1 MNHIRNFSIIAHIDH
16 GKSTL
21 ADRLIQRCG
30 GLQEREMQAQVL
42 DSMDIE
48 KERGITIKA
57 QTAALHYKAKNGA
70 IYNLNLIDTPGHVD
84 FSYEVSRSLSACEGA
99 LLVVDASQ
107 GVEAQT
113 VANCYTALELGV
125 EVVPVLNKMDLP
137 NADPDNARL
146 EIEDVIGIDAT
157 LAIPC
162 SAKTGLGIEE
172 ILEAIVERIP
182 PPKGDP
188 NGPLRAMIV
197 DSWFDNYVGVVML
210 VRVVDGRL
218 GKGERIKMMA
228 TGTTYN
234 ADSLGVFTP
243 ANESRNSLEAGEVGY
258 IIAGIRELQAAKVGD
273 TVTLIKPGTGGAAFT
288 ATQALPGFKEIQPQ
302 VFAGLYPTEANQ
314 YEGLRDSLEKLKLND
329 SSLHYEPEVS
339 QALGF
344 GFRCGFLGLLHMEI
358 VQERLEREFDQ
369 DLITT
374 APSVVY
380 QVVAVDGAVRM
391 VENPSKMPDQG
402 RMDEIREPIVTVHL
416 YMPQEYV
423 GSVMTLANQ
432 KRGVQMN
439 MAYHGRQVM
448 LTYEMPLAEIVL
460 DFFDKLKSVSRGYAS
475 MDYEFKE
482 YRAADVVKVDILL
495 NSEKV
500 DALSIIVH
508 RSQSQYRGR
517 AVVAKMREIISRQ
530 MFDVAIQ
537 AAIGANII
545 ARETIKALRKNVIA
559 KCYGGDISRKRK
571 LLDRQKEGKK
581 RMKQIGSVEVP
592 QEAFL
597 AILQVED

>member
-30 GLQEREMQAQVL
+30 GLSDREMEEQVL
-42 DSMDIE
+42 DSMDLE

-57 QTAALHYKAKNGA
+57 QTAALKYKARDGQV
-70 IYNLNLIDTPGHVD
+70 YNLNLIDTPGHVD

-113 VANCYTALELGV
+113 VANCYTALDLGV

-137 NADPDNARL
+137 QADPENAKS
-146 EIEDVIGIDAT
+146 EIEDVIGIDAAH
-157 LAIPC
+157 AIPC
-162 SAKTGLGIEE
+162 SAKTGMGIDE
-172 ILEAIVERIP
+172 ILEAIVARIP
-182 PPKGDP
+182 APRGNPEAP
-188 NGPLRAMIV
+188 TRAMII
-197 DSWFDNYVGVVML
+197 DSWFDSYVGVVML

-218 GKGERIKMMA
+218 AKGDRIKLMA
-228 TGTTYN
+228 SEATYD
-234 ADSLGVFTP
+234 ADQLGVFTP
-243 ANESRNSLEAGEVGY
+243 ANVSRDALEAGEVGY
-258 IIAGIRELQAAKVGD
+258 VIAGIKELQAARVGD
-273 TVTLIKPGTGGAAFT
+273 TITRIRAGGSNVAPAAEP
-288 ATQALPGFKEIQPQ
+288 LPGFKEIQPQ
-302 VFAGLYPTEANQ
+302 VFAGLYPVEANQ
-314 YEGLRDSLEKLKLND
+314 YDSLRDSLEKLKLND

-344 GFRCGFLGLLHMEI
+344 GFRCGFLGLLHMDI

-380 QVVAVDGAVRM
+380 QVVKGDGEVIM
-391 VENPSKMPDQG
+391 VENPAKMPEQG
-402 RMDEIREPIVTVHL
+402 KIQEIREPIVTVHL

-423 GSVMTLANQ
+423 GPVMTLANQ
-432 KRGVQMN
+432 KRGVQIN

-448 LTYEMPLAEIVL
+448 LTYELPLGEIVL

-482 YRAADVVKVDILL
+482 YRPSDVVKVDILL
-495 NSEKV
+495 NGEKV

-508 RSQSQYRGR
+508 RTQAQYRGR

-537 AAIGANII
+537 AAIGANVI
-545 ARETIKALRKNVIA
+545 ARETVKALRKNVLA
-559 KCYGGDISRKRK
+559 KCYGGDITRKKK
-571 LLDRQKEGKK
+571 LLEKQKAGKK
-581 RMKQIGSVEVP
+581 RMKQIGAVEVP

-597 AILQVED
+597 AILQVEE

>member
-1 MNHIRNFSIIAHIDH
+1 MKHIRNFSIIAHIDH

-30 GLQEREMQAQVL
+30 GLSEREMQAQVL

-57 QTAALHYKAKNGA
+57 QTAALQYTARDGQV
-70 IYNLNLIDTPGHVD
+70 YNLNLIDTPGHVD

-113 VANCYTALELGV
+113 VANCYTALDLGV
-125 EVVPVLNKMDLP
+125 EVLPVLNKMDLP
-137 NADPDNARL
+137 QADPERAKE
-146 EIEDVIGIDAT
+146 EIEDVIGLDASDA
-157 LAIPC
+157 LAI
-162 SAKTGLGIEE
+162 SAKTGLGIDDV
-172 ILEAIVERIP
+172 LEQIIAKVPMPRG
-182 PPKGDP
+182 KADA
-188 NGPLRAMIV
+188 PLRAMII
-197 DSWFDNYVGVVML
+197 DSWFDAYVGVVML

-218 GKGERIKMMA
+218 QKGERIRLMA
-228 TGTTYN
+228 TGAVYE
-234 ADSLGVFTP
+234 AGGLGVFTP
-243 ANESRNSLEAGEVGY
+243 ANAPREALEAGEVGY
-258 IIAGIRELQAAKVGD
+258 IVAGIRELKAARVGD
-273 TVTLIKPGTGGAAFT
+273 TVTLEKKLPNNLGP
-288 ATQALPGFKEIQPQ
+288 ATRPLPGFKEVQPQ

-314 YEGLRDSLEKLKLND
+314 YDALRDSLEKLQLND
-329 SSLHYEPEVS
+329 ASLRFEPEVS

-380 QVVAVDGAVRM
+380 QVETADGEVIL

-402 RMDEIREPIVTVHL
+402 RINEIREPIVAVHL
-416 YMPQEYV
+416 YLPQEYV
-423 GSVMTLANQ
+423 GPVMTLCNQ
-432 KRGVQMN
+432 KRGVQIN

-448 LTYEMPLAEIVL
+448 LTYEIPLGEIVL

-482 YRAADVVKVDILL
+482 YRASDVVKVDMLL
-495 NSEKV
+495 NGEKV

-508 RSQSQYRGR
+508 RSQAQYRGR
-517 AVVAKMREIISRQ
+517 AVAAKMREIISRQ
-530 MFDVAIQ
+530 QFDVAIQ
-537 AAIGANII
+537 AAIGAHVI
-545 ARETIKALRKNVIA
+545 ARENIKALRKNVLA
-559 KCYGGDISRKRK
+559 KCYGGDITRKRK
-571 LLDRQKEGKK
+571 LLEKQKAGKK

-597 AILQVED
+597 AILQVDE

>member
-1 MNHIRNFSIIAHIDH
+1 MQLIRNFSIIAHIDH

-21 ADRLIQRCG
+21 ADRIIHLCG
-30 GLQEREMQAQVL
+30 GLSDREMEAQVL

-48 KERGITIKA
+48 RERGITIKA
-57 QTAALHYKAKNGA
+57 QTAALSYKARDGQ

-113 VANCYTALELGV
+113 VANCYTALDLGV
-125 EVVPVLNKMDLP
+125 EVVPVLNKIDLP
-137 NADPDNARL
+137 SADPENAIA
-146 EIEDVIGIDAT
+146 EIEDVIGIDAHD
-157 LAIPC
+157 AVHC
-162 SAKTGLGIEE
+162 SAKTGLGVQDV
-172 ILEAIVERIP
+172 LESLIVKVP
-182 PPKGDP
+182 PPKGDVTSS
-188 NGPLRAMIV
+188 LQALIV

-210 VRVVDGRL
+210 VRIVNGTLKPKDKIL
-218 GKGERIKMMA
+218 FMA
-228 TGTTYN
+228 TGAQHLTEN
-234 ADSLGVFTP
+234 VGVFTP
-243 ANESRNSLEAGEVGY
+243 KSQPREELSAGQVGFV
-258 IIAGIRELQAAKVGD
+258 IAGIKELKDAKVGD
-273 TVTLIKPGTGGAAFT
+273 TITSLTRPASS
-288 ATQALPGFKEIQPQ
+288 ALPGFKEVQPQ
-302 VFAGLYPTEANQ
+302 VFAGLFPVESNQ
-314 YEGLRDSLEKLKLND
+314 YEALRDSLEKLKLND
-329 SSLHYEPEVS
+329 SSLQYEPEVS

-358 VQERLEREFDQ
+358 VQERLEREFDM

-374 APSVVY
+374 APTVIYEVVLRDGSILL
-380 QVVAVDGAVRM
+380 VD
-391 VENPSKMPDQG
+391 NPSKLPDLSKIE
-402 RMDEIREPIVTVHL
+402 EIREPIVAVNL

-423 GSVMTLANQ
+423 GAVITLCTQ
-432 KRGVQMN
+432 KRGTQIDMS
-439 MAYHGRQVM
+439 YHGKQV
-448 LTYEMPLAEIVL
+448 LLKYELPMGEIVL

-482 YRAADVVKVDILL
+482 YRPADVVKVDILI

-508 RSQSQYRGR
+508 RANSQYRGR
-517 AVVAKMREIISRQ
+517 EVAAKMRELIPRQ

-545 ARETIKALRKNVIA
+545 SRENVKALRKNVLA

-571 LLDRQKEGKK
+571 LLEKQKAGKK
-581 RMKQIGSVEVP
+581 RMKQVGSVEIP

-597 AILQVED
+597 AILRVDDK

>member
-1 MNHIRNFSIIAHIDH
+1 MKHIRNFSIIAHIDH

-30 GLQEREMQAQVL
+30 GLADREMEAQVL

-57 QTAALHYKAKNGA
+57 QTAALQYKARDGQ

-113 VANCYTALELGV
+113 VANCYTALDLGV

-137 NADPDNARL
+137 NADPANAKA
-146 EIEDVIGIDAT
+146 EIEDVIGIDADD
-157 LAIPC
+157 AIPC
-162 SAKTGLGIEE
+162 SAKTGMGVDD
-172 ILEAIVERIP
+172 ILEAIVARIP
-182 PPKGDP
+182 APKGEPD
-188 NGPLRAMIV
+188 GPLRAMIV
-197 DSWFDNYVGVVML
+197 DSWFDSYVGVVML

-218 GKGERIKMMA
+218 HKGERIRLMA
-228 TGTTYN
+228 ANVVYEAG
-234 ADSLGVFTP
+234 SLGVFTP
-243 ANESRNSLEAGEVGY
+243 ANQPREFLQAGEVGY
-258 IIAGIRELQAAKVGD
+258 IIAGIKELTAAKVGD
-273 TVTLIKPGTGGAAFT
+273 TVTLEKKLPNNAGP
-288 ATQALPGFKEIQPQ
+288 ATEALPGFKEIQPQ

-314 YEGLRDSLEKLKLND
+314 YDALRDSLEKLKLND
-329 SSLHYEPEVS
+329 ASLHFEPEVS

-380 QVVAVDGAVRM
+380 QVVKGDGDVIM

-402 RMDEIREPIVTVHL
+402 QIQEIREPIVTVHL

-423 GSVMTLANQ
+423 GPVMTLANQ
-432 KRGVQMN
+432 KRGVQLN

-448 LTYEMPLAEIVL
+448 LTYELPLGEIVL

-482 YRAADVVKVDILL
+482 YRASDVVKVDILL
-495 NSEKV
+495 NGEKV

-517 AVVAKMREIISRQ
+517 AVAAKMREIISRQ
-530 MFDVAIQ
+530 QFDVAIQ

-545 ARETIKALRKNVIA
+545 ARENIKALRKNVLA
-559 KCYGGDISRKRK
+559 KCYGGDISRKKK
-571 LLDRQKEGKK
+571 LLEKQKAGKK

>member
-1 MNHIRNFSIIAHIDH
+1 
-16 GKSTL
+16 
-21 ADRLIQRCG
+21 
-30 GLQEREMQAQVL
+30 
-42 DSMDIE
+42 MDIE

-57 QTAALHYKAKNGA
+57 QTAALHYKALDGQV
-70 IYNLNLIDTPGHVD
+70 YNLNLIDTPGHVD

-113 VANCYTALELGV
+113 VANCYTALDLGV

-137 NADPDNARL
+137 NADPDNARA
-146 EIEDVIGIDAT
+146 EIEDVIGIDAAD
-157 LAIPC
+157 AIAC
-162 SAKTGLGIEE
+162 SAKTGMGIDE
-172 ILEAIVERIP
+172 ILEAVVARIP
-182 PPKGDP
+182 APRGNPA
-188 NGPLRAMIV
+188 GPLRAMII
-197 DSWFDNYVGVVML
+197 DSWFDSYVGVVML

-218 GKGERIKMMA
+218 AKGERIKMMA
-228 TGTTYN
+228 TGAIYN

-243 ANESRNSLEAGEVGY
+243 ANEVREALEAGEVGY

-273 TVTLIKPGTGGAAFT
+273 TITLVKLGTGGAAFT
-288 ATQALPGFKEIQPQ
+288 ATEPLPGFKEIQPQ

-329 SSLHYEPEVS
+329 SSLYYEPEVS

-380 QVVAVDGAVRM
+380 QVVKSDGEVVM
-391 VENPSKMPDQG
+391 VENPAKMPDQG
-402 RMDEIREPIVTVHL
+402 RLEEIREPIVTVHL

-423 GSVMTLANQ
+423 GAVMTLANQ

-448 LTYEMPLAEIVL
+448 LTYELPLGEIVL

-495 NSEKV
+495 NGEKV
-500 DALSIIVH
+500 DALSTIVH

-530 MFDVAIQ
+530 MYDVAIQ

-545 ARETIKALRKNVIA
+545 ARETIKALRKNVLA
-559 KCYGGDISRKRK
+559 KCYGGDITRKRK
-571 LLDRQKEGKK
+571 LLEKQKAGKK

>member
-1 MNHIRNFSIIAHIDH
+1 MHMQLIRNFSIIAHIDH

-21 ADRLIQRCG
+21 ADRIIHLCG
-30 GLQEREMQAQVL
+30 GLSDREMEAQVL

-48 KERGITIKA
+48 RERGITIKA
-57 QTAALHYKAKNGA
+57 QTAALSYKARDGQ

-113 VANCYTALELGV
+113 VANCYTALDLGV
-125 EVVPVLNKMDLP
+125 EVVPVLNKIDLP
-137 NADPDNARL
+137 SADPDNAIA
-146 EIEDVIGIDAT
+146 EIEDVIGIDAHD
-157 LAIPC
+157 AVRC
-162 SAKTGLGIEE
+162 SAKTGLGVQDV
-172 ILEAIVERIP
+172 LEWLIVKVP
-182 PPKGDP
+182 PPKGDV
-188 NGPLRAMIV
+188 NAPLQALIV

-210 VRVVDGRL
+210 VRIVNGTLKPKDKIL
-218 GKGERIKMMA
+218 FMA
-228 TGTTYN
+228 TGAQHLTEN
-234 ADSLGVFTP
+234 VGVFTP
-243 ANESRNSLEAGEVGY
+243 KSQPRENLSAGQVGFV
-258 IIAGIRELQAAKVGD
+258 IAGIKELKDAKVGD
-273 TVTLIKPGTGGAAFT
+273 TITSLSRPAST
-288 ATQALPGFKEIQPQ
+288 ALPGFKEVQPQ
-302 VFAGLYPTEANQ
+302 VFAGLFPVESNQ
-314 YEGLRDSLEKLKLND
+314 YEALRDSLEKLKLND
-329 SSLHYEPEVS
+329 SSLQYEPEVS

-358 VQERLEREFDQ
+358 VQERLEREFDM

-374 APSVVY
+374 APTVIYEVVLRDGT
-380 QVVAVDGAVRM
+380 VLLVD
-391 VENPSKMPDQG
+391 NPSKLPDLSKIE
-402 RMDEIREPIVTVHL
+402 EIREPIVAVNL

-423 GSVMTLANQ
+423 GAVITLCTV
-432 KRGVQMN
+432 KRGAQIDMS
-439 MAYHGRQVM
+439 YHGKQV
-448 LTYEMPLAEIVL
+448 LLKYEIPMGEIVL

-482 YRAADVVKVDILL
+482 YRSADVVKVDILI

-508 RSQSQYRGR
+508 RSNSQYRGR
-517 AVVAKMREIISRQ
+517 EVAAKMRELIPRQ

-545 ARETIKALRKNVIA
+545 SRENVKALRKNVLA

-571 LLDRQKEGKK
+571 LLEKQKAGKK
-581 RMKQIGSVEVP
+581 RMKQVGNVEIP

-597 AILQVED
+597 AILRVDDK